1 MKRNGHDIYCGLSFV
16 EQNNYE
22 RQTKRKEKRKGKG
35 ERGKEGERKKRKTR
49 EG

>member
-35 ERGKEGERKKRKTR
+35 ERKKRKTR